1 MAAAGGHHLLL
12 VGPPG
17 AGKTMLAARL
27 PGLLPPLDVKQA
39 LEVTRIHSAAG
50 IPLPAGVLVRRPPL
64 RAPHHSASM
73 VSLIGGGSP
82 LMRPGELSCA
92 HHGVLFLDELGEF
105 PSDVLDTLRQPL
117 EEGRVHVCRARASVV
132 FPARVLLVAAMNP
145 CPCGSGS
152 GPGGCR
158 CREAARARYAS
169 RVSGPL
175 LDRFDLR
182 VVVDRPEVGELLGA
196 DGGESQSIEPTAVV
210 AGRVAAARRLAAGRG
225 VACNAELPSA
235 SLDASAP
242 LDAEA
247 RRLLEA
253 RLRQGRLSARGLHR
267 VRRVARTLADL
278 AGREG
283 AVGLDDVHA
292 ALALRADVFG
302 SNEVAA

>member
-1 MAAAGGHHLLL
+1 M
-12 VGPPG
+12 
-17 AGKTMLAARL
+17 
-27 PGLLPPLDVKQA
+27 
-39 LEVTRIHSAAG
+39 
-50 IPLPAGVLVRRPPL
+50 
-64 RAPHHSASM
+64 
-73 VSLIGGGSP
+73 
-82 LMRPGELSCA
+82 
-92 HHGVLFLDELGEF
+92 
-105 PSDVLDTLRQPL
+105 
-117 EEGRVHVCRARASVV
+117 

-158 CREAARARYAS
+158 CRESARARYAS

-247 RRLLEA
+247 RHLLEA

-283 AVGLDDVHA
+283 AVGLDDVHG
-292 ALALRADVFG
+292 ALALRAEVFG